1 MGNDPEALVG
11 VMDDGDILLADR
23 RDWVGLAVEFDG
35 EVGVETALEVNGQV
49 EVQEWRHRG
58 GAQAGAFFRQSA
70 MPCVIGGESGGA
82 ADIVLVMPLDLSLQE
97 VVGGCKGGDFL
108 IGQKGD
114 EAVLEGAEAAFDF
127 PFGGSVRSDAMGD
140 AQSGQGALELGMSV
154 QAVGGGSVAEKRQ
167 AVGVNAGGHAI
178 GFKSQAEVLEMAPC
192 GVAGGEGG
200 GEDFAGVIIDG
211 QDKSG
216 VALGGPPWMRGGI
229 VLPEFPDGGALPA
242 AAGFGTRLLG
252 GNQSGEM
259 AAHIIGDGGAG
270 ALEAKAAGQFIREQG
285 EVEGLA
291 VGQDVMEVS
300 DRLGGPE
307 AAAGSAGR
315 FWLEGLFVGQP
326 SMAEAIE
333 LGWAD
338 HQSLSG
344 GGGIQLTEIE
354 SGQDVLDKEG
364 GNTVNKLLFFFIA
377 DRIVIGGA
385 APKPPK
391 FFALDNG

>member
-1 MGNDPEALVG
+1 MTGQDSGPGGVVGGRWIGNDPEALVG
-11 VMDDGDILLADR
+11 MMDDGDVLLADR
-23 RDWVGLAVEFDG
+23 SDRVGLAVEFDG

-49 EVQEWRHRG
+49 EVQQWRHGG

-70 MPCVIGGESGGA
+70 LPGVIGGEAGGA
-82 ADIVLVMPLDLSLQE
+82 ADIVLVVPLDLSLKE
-97 VVGGCKGGDFL
+97 VVGGSKGGDFL

-216 VALGGPPWMRGGI
+216 VALGGPPRMRGGI
-229 VLPEFPDGGALPA
+229 VLPEFADGGALPA

-270 ALEAKAAGQFIREQG
+270 ALKPKRRASSSESKAKLRGWQW
-285 EVEGLA
+285 
-291 VGQDVMEVS
+291 
-300 DRLGGPE
+300 
-307 AAAGSAGR
+307 GR
-315 FWLEGLFVGQP
+315 MSW
-326 SMAEAIE
+326 
-333 LGWAD
+333 
-338 HQSLSG
+338 
-344 GGGIQLTEIE
+344 
-354 SGQDVLDKEG
+354 
-364 GNTVNKLLFFFIA
+364 
-377 DRIVIGGA
+377 R
-385 APKPPK
+385 
-391 FFALDNG
+391 